1 MRVDTPI
8 ITKTP
13 MIKPTGF
20 RLLVELHAK
29 PDRTKAGILLPETI
43 TDNRPLKGTILAR
56 GPLAEDL
63 EVGDQ
68 CLFDK
73 DTGIDLEQDGKLC
86 RLIDSRGLIA
96 KVETA

>member
-1 MRVDTPI
+1 
-8 ITKTP
+8 

-43 TDNRPLKGTILAR
+43 TDNRPLKGTIMAR

-63 EVGDQ
+63 EVGEHV
-68 CLFDK
+68 LFDK
-73 DTGIDLEQDGKLC
+73 DVGIDLEQDGKLC
-86 RLIDSRGLIA
+86 RLVDSRALIA
-96 KVETA
+96 KLESEK